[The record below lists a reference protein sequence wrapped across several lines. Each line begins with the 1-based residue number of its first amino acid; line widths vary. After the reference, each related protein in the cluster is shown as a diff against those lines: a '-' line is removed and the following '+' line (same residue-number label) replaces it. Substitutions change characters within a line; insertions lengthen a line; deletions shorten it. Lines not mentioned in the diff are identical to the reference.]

1 MYAIII
7 CTFFIKNR
15 KCLRIKRS
23 FDVLQINNLHLVFL
37 VIYIL
42 NCILVGLSYWGN
54 LSGIL
59 SKREVL
65 LQETNIYH
73 AFGDSRFIF
82 VGIIINVATAF
93 TSGMDLLFDVFDYYY
108 YHGDSDDH
116 CYISLPE
123 RIFLILLNIVTGLII
138 LSFSGDENIPYLY
151 TTIHSLQ
158 FSGSMDIILLLCK
171 NSILLPIELCLRRSA
186 FPWGL

>member
-59 SKREVL
+59 SKRVREKFYYKKLIFTML
-65 LQETNIYH
+65 LATQDSSLSELLLTLRLHLLLVWIFYLMSSITITITETAMITVISHCQKEY
-73 AFGDSRFIF
+73 F
-82 VGIIINVATAF
+82 
-93 TSGMDLLFDVFDYYY
+93 LFY
-108 YHGDSDDH
+108 S
-116 CYISLPE
+116 
-123 RIFLILLNIVTGLII
+123 
-138 LSFSGDENIPYLY
+138 
-151 TTIHSLQ
+151 
-158 FSGSMDIILLLCK
+158 ILLL
-171 NSILLPIELCLRRSA
+171 
-186 FPWGL
+186 G